1 VAYRV
6 HRLAGLVLVL
16 VTAATFAEQHVDSE
30 EELMLLYGDE
40 ESVSIATG
48 SSKPIRLAP
57 SVATV
62 ITASDIEAT
71 GATVLDEALEMVPGL
86 HVSISSNRLNSIFS
100 IRGIHTGQ
108 NPQVL
113 LLLDGIPMTELF
125 TGGRA
130 PTLRIPVAGISR
142 VEVIR
147 GPGSAVY
154 GADAFAGVINI
165 IPKSAREIGGTS
177 VGLRKGSFDTRDAW
191 LQYGGSPGG
200 WDVAFNIEYNRSD
213 GDGDRRVDSDMQTML
228 DSEFGT
234 SASLAPGSL
243 DTDYEM
249 LNTRLDITRGNW
261 EVGMWAWLQNGAGVG
276 PGGAQ
281 ALDPYGKQDV
291 NQYLAD
297 AQYGNTDILED
308 WDLGARLT
316 YQYLDQ
322 DTNFKLFPPGT
333 RLPIG
338 TDGNVNFINPA
349 GIVDFPDGLIGKPGG
364 KETQYSV
371 ESTARYSG
379 MARHN
384 VRLAAGYKYQQGRSN
399 ESKNFGPGVID
410 GTVSPID
417 GTLTN
422 VTNTPYIFI
431 EDQDRKIW
439 FASVQDEWAFASDW
453 ELTAGVRYDHYSDFG
468 STVNP
473 RLALVWATLQ
483 NLTTKFMYG
492 RAFRAPSFGEEF
504 SINNPVILGNPD
516 LDPETIDTL
525 ELAFDYRPTFNL
537 QTGLNLFYYEID
549 DAIEFVSD
557 PLPATTNTAQNARDQ
572 KGHGFELEANW
583 RPVDKLHLS
592 GNYAWQN
599 SEDKDTGDRIADA
612 PGQTIYL
619 DARWR
624 FLPDWSFD
632 TQLVDVSDR
641 KRAAGD
647 TRSDIDDYTLVNMTL
662 RRKKIAKRWQLAA
675 SVRNLFDEDAREPST
690 GAIPDDYPLAERSVY
705 AELRYFL
712 KGEQ

>member
-1 VAYRV
+1 VRW
-6 HRLAGLVLVL
+6 LAGLGLMML
-16 VTAATFAEQHVDSE
+16 TAIAFAEEHFERE

-48 SSKPIRLAP
+48 SSKPVRLAP

-62 ITASDIEAT
+62 ITASDIEAI
-71 GATVLDEALEMVPGL
+71 GATDLDEALEMVPGL
-86 HVSISSNRLNSIFS
+86 HVSKSFNRLNSIFS

-113 LLLDGIPMTELF
+113 LLLDGVPMTELF

-130 PTLRIPVAGISR
+130 PTFRMPVAGISR

-165 IPKSAREIGGTS
+165 IPKSSREIGGTR
-177 VGLRKGSFDTRDAW
+177 VGLRKGSFDSRDAW
-191 LQYGGSPGG
+191 LQYGGTPGG
-200 WDVAFNIEYNRSD
+200 WDVAFNLEYNRSD
-213 GDGDRRVDSDMQTML
+213 GDRDRRVGSDMQTTL
-228 DSEFGT
+228 DAAFGT
-234 SASLAPGSL
+234 SASLAPGPL
-243 DTDYEM
+243 DTDYEI
-249 LNTRLDITRGNW
+249 LNTRLDVARGNW
-261 EVGMWAWLQNGAGVG
+261 KVGMWAWIQDGAGIG

-297 AQYGNTDILED
+297 AQYGNADIIED
-308 WDLGARLT
+308 WDLGVRLS
-316 YQYLDQ
+316 YQYLDD
-322 DTNFKLFPPGT
+322 DTSFKLFPPGT

-338 TDGNVNFINPA
+338 ADGNVDFMNPA

-364 KETQYSV
+364 TGSTTAL
-371 ESTARYSG
+371 ESTARFSG
-379 MARHN
+379 LDRHSI
-384 VRLAAGYKYQQGRSN
+384 RLAAGYKYQQGRPE

-417 GTLTN
+417 GTLTD
-422 VTNTPYIFI
+422 VSNTPYVFM
-431 EDQDRKIW
+431 EDEERKIW
-439 FASVQDEWAFASDW
+439 FVSLQDEWAFASDW

-473 RLALVWATLQ
+473 RLALVWATLR
-483 NLTTKFMYG
+483 NLTTRFMYG

-504 SINNPVILGNPD
+504 TINNPVILGNPD

-549 DAIEFVSD
+549 DAIEFVPD
-557 PLPATTNTAQNARDQ
+557 PPPATTNTAQNSRDQ
-572 KGHGFELEANW
+572 EGYGFELEAYW
-583 RPVDKLHLS
+583 QPSEKLRLG
-592 GNYAWQN
+592 GNYAMQY

-612 PGQTIYL
+612 PRQQIYL
-619 DARWR
+619 DARWS

-632 TQLVDVSDR
+632 TQLVSVGDR

-647 TRSDIDDYTLVNMTL
+647 ARSDIDDYTLVNVTL
-662 RRKKIAKRWQLAA
+662 RRRRFAKHWELAA
-675 SVRNLFDEDAREPST
+675 SVRNLFDEDASEPST

-705 AELRYFL
+705 AELSYFL
-712 KGEQ
+712 KGDQ

>member
-1 VAYRV
+1 VASPV
-6 HRLAGLVLVL
+6 HGLVGLGLTLV
-16 VTAATFAEQHVDSE
+16 VATAFAEEGFGNE
-30 EELMLLYGDE
+30 EELILLYQDE

-86 HVSISSNRLNSIFS
+86 HVSRSSNRLNSLFS

-113 LLLDGIPMTELF
+113 LLLDGVPMTELF

-130 PTLRIPVAGISR
+130 PTLRLPVAGISR

-165 IPKSAREIGGTS
+165 IPKSAREIGGTR
-177 VGLRKGSFDTRDAW
+177 VGVRKGSFDSRDAW
-191 LQYGGSPGG
+191 LQYGGSLGD
-200 WDVAFNIEYNRSD
+200 WDVAFNMEYNRSD
-213 GDGDRRVDSDMQTML
+213 GDGDRKVNTDAQTAL
-228 DSEFGT
+228 DTVFGT
-234 SASLAPGSL
+234 NASLAPGSL
-243 DTDYEM
+243 DTGYEV
-249 LNTRLDITRGNW
+249 LNTRLDIARGNW
-261 EVGMWAWLQNGAGVG
+261 KLGMWAWIQDGAGQG

-291 NQYLAD
+291 EQYLVD
-297 AQYGNTDILED
+297 ARYGNADLVED
-308 WDLGARLT
+308 WDLAVRLT
-316 YQYLDQ
+316 YQYLDES
-322 DTNFKLFPPGT
+322 TRFKLFPPGT

-338 TDGNVNFINPA
+338 ADGNVNFINPA
-349 GIVDFPDGLIGKPGG
+349 GIVDFTGGLIGKPGG
-364 KETQYSV
+364 TDSTSSM

-379 MARHN
+379 IARHN
-384 VRLAAGYKYQQGRSN
+384 IRLAVGFKYQKGRSE

-417 GTLTN
+417 GTLTD
-422 VTNTPYIFI
+422 VTNTPNIFI
-431 EDQDRKIW
+431 EDEDRKIW
-439 FASVQDEWAFASDW
+439 FASLQDEWTFASDW

-473 RLALVWATLQ
+473 RLALVWATLRD
-483 NLTTKFMYG
+483 LTTKFMYG

-504 SINNPVILGNPD
+504 SINNPVILGNPN
-516 LDPETIDTL
+516 LDPETIDTF

-549 DAIEFVSD
+549 DIIEFVRD

-583 RPVDKLHLS
+583 QPFDKLQLG

-599 SEDKDTGDRIADA
+599 SEDKQTGDRIADA
-612 PGQTIYL
+612 PRQTIYL

-647 TRSDIDDYTLVNMTL
+647 TRSDIDDYTLINVTL
-662 RRKKIAKRWQLAA
+662 QRKRIAKRWQLAA
-675 SVRNLFDEDAREPST
+675 SVRNLFDTDAREPST
-690 GAIPDDYPLAERSVY
+690 GEIPDDYPLAGRSVY

-712 KGEQ
+712 KTGQ

>member
-1 VAYRV
+1 MAYPI
-6 HRLAGLVLVL
+6 HRLAGLGLVL
-16 VTAATFAEQHVDSE
+16 VTVVTFAEEGLNRE

-48 SSKPIRLAP
+48 SSKPVRLAP

-62 ITASDIEAT
+62 VTAGDIEAT
-71 GATVLDEALEMVPGL
+71 GATFLDEALEMVPGL
-86 HVSISSNRLNSIFS
+86 HVSTSSNRLNSIFS

-113 LLLDGIPMTELF
+113 LLLDGVPMTELF

-130 PTLRIPVAGISR
+130 PTFRLPVAGISR

-147 GPGSAVY
+147 GPGSSVY

-165 IPKSAREIGGTS
+165 IPKNASEIGGTR
-177 VGLRKGSFDTRDAW
+177 VGLRKGSFDSRDAW
-191 LQYGGSPGG
+191 LQYGGTPGG
-200 WDVAFNIEYNRSD
+200 WDVAFNMEYNRSD
-213 GDGDRRVDSDMQTML
+213 GDRDRRVGSDMQTTL
-228 DSEFGT
+228 DTAFGT

-243 DTDYEM
+243 DTHYEM
-249 LNTRLDITRGNW
+249 LNTRLDIARGNW
-261 EVGMWAWLQNGAGVG
+261 KVGMWAWIQDGAGIG

-291 NQYLAD
+291 NQYLVDARYGSAD
-297 AQYGNTDILED
+297 IIED
-308 WDLGARLT
+308 WDLDVRLT
-316 YQYLDQ
+316 YRYLD
-322 DTNFKLFPPGT
+322 DNTRFKLFPPGT

-338 TDGNVNFINPA
+338 ADGNVNFLNPA

-364 KETQYSV
+364 TESTRSV

-379 MARHN
+379 LERHS
-384 VRLAAGYKYQQGRSN
+384 VRLAAGFKYQQGRPE

-410 GTVSPID
+410 GALSPID
-417 GTLTN
+417 GTLTD
-422 VTNTPYIFI
+422 VTNTPNIFM
-431 EDQDRKIW
+431 EDEERKIW
-439 FASVQDEWAFASDW
+439 FMSLQDEWAFASDW

-473 RLALVWATLQ
+473 RLALVWATLH

-525 ELAFDYRPTFNL
+525 ELAFSYRPTFKL

-549 DAIEFVSD
+549 DIIEFVPD
-557 PLPATTNTAQNARDQ
+557 PLPATTNTAQNSRDQ
-572 KGHGFELEANW
+572 KGYGFELEANW
-583 RPVDKLHLS
+583 QPVDKLRLG

-599 SEDKDTGDRIADA
+599 SKDKETGDRIADA
-612 PGQTIYL
+612 PGQQLYL

-624 FLPDWSFD
+624 FLPDWSLD
-632 TQLVDVSDR
+632 AQLVNVSDR
-641 KRAAGD
+641 RRAAAD
-647 TRSDIDDYTLVNMTL
+647 TRNDIDDYTLVNVTL
-662 RRKKIAKRWQLAA
+662 RRKRIARHWQLAA

-690 GAIPDDYPLAERSVY
+690 GAIPNDYPLAKRSAY
-705 AELRYFL
+705 AELRYFM

>member
-1 VAYRV
+1 
-6 HRLAGLVLVL
+6 LGLVL
-16 VTAATFAEQHVDSE
+16 VTAVSVAEQHIDRE

-62 ITASDIEAT
+62 ITASDIEAS
-71 GATVLDEALEMVPGL
+71 GATFLDEALEMVPGL

-100 IRGIHTGQ
+100 IRGIHTSQ

-113 LLLDGIPMTELF
+113 LLLDGVPMTELF

-130 PTLRIPVAGISR
+130 PTFHLPVAGISR

-154 GADAFAGVINI
+154 GADAFAGVINV
-165 IPKSAREIGGTS
+165 IPKSAHEIGGTR

-191 LQYGGSPGG
+191 LQYGGTAGG
-200 WDVAFNIEYNRSD
+200 WDVAFNMEYNRSD
-213 GDGDRRVDSDMQTML
+213 GDRDRRVDSDMQTTL
-228 DSEFGT
+228 DTGFGT
-234 SASLAPGSL
+234 NASLAPGSL
-243 DTDYEM
+243 DTDYEI
-249 LNTRLDITRGNW
+249 LNTRLDVARGNW
-261 EVGMWAWLQNGAGVG
+261 KLGMWAWIQDGAGIG

-291 NQYLAD
+291 NQYLVD
-297 AQYGNTDILED
+297 AQYGNAEFLED
-308 WDLGARLT
+308 WDLGVRLT
-316 YQYLDQ
+316 YQYLDE
-322 DTNFKLFPPGT
+322 DTDFKLFPPGT

-338 TDGNVNFINPA
+338 DDGNVNFINPA

-364 KETQYSV
+364 KETKYSV
-371 ESTARYSG
+371 ESIARYSG
-379 MARHN
+379 LARHN
-384 VRLAAGYKYQQGRSN
+384 VRLAAGYKYEQGRSN

-422 VTNTPYIFI
+422 VTNTPYVFI

-439 FASVQDEWAFASDW
+439 FASLQDEWAFASDW

-473 RLALVWATLQ
+473 RLALVWATLR

-504 SINNPVILGNPD
+504 SINNPVILGNSN
-516 LDPETIDTL
+516 LDPETIDTF

-549 DAIEFVSD
+549 DAIEFVPD
-557 PLPATTNTAQNARDQ
+557 PLPATTNTAQNSRDQ
-572 KGHGFELEANW
+572 EGHGFELEANW
-583 RPVDKLHLS
+583 QPVDKLHL
-592 GNYAWQN
+592 GGT
-599 SEDKDTGDRIADA
+599 EFG
-612 PGQTIYL
+612 GQGYRRPHCGCPQANNL
-619 DARWR
+619 PRCALALPAR
-624 FLPDWSFD
+624 
-632 TQLVDVSDR
+632 LV
-641 KRAAGD
+641 
-647 TRSDIDDYTLVNMTL
+647 
-662 RRKKIAKRWQLAA
+662 
-675 SVRNLFDEDAREPST
+675 
-690 GAIPDDYPLAERSVY
+690 
-705 AELRYFL
+705 LRYTIDRCERPQA
-712 KGEQ
+712 GRG

>member
-1 VAYRV
+1 
-6 HRLAGLVLVL
+6 LGLVL
-16 VTAATFAEQHVDSE
+16 VTAVTFAEEGFDRD

-57 SVATV
+57 AVATV

-86 HVSISSNRLNSIFS
+86 HVSSSFNRLNSVFS

-113 LLLDGIPMTELF
+113 LLLDGVPMTELF

-130 PTLRIPVAGISR
+130 PTLRLPVAGISR

-165 IPKSAREIGGTS
+165 IPKSAREIGGTRA
-177 VGLRKGSFDTRDAW
+177 GIRKGSFDTRDTW
-191 LQYGGSPGG
+191 LQYGGTPGG
-200 WDVAFNIEYNRSD
+200 WDVAFNLEYNRSD
-213 GDGDRRVDSDMQTML
+213 GDHDRRVSSDMQTAL
-228 DSEFGT
+228 DTEFGT

-243 DTDYEM
+243 DTNYEM

-261 EVGMWAWLQNGAGVG
+261 KVGLWAWIQDGAGIG

-281 ALDPYGKQDV
+281 ALDPWGKQDV

-297 AQYGNTDILED
+297 VRYGNADIIED
-308 WDLGARLT
+308 WDLDVRLT
-316 YQYLDQ
+316 YKYLDE
-322 DTNFKLFPPGT
+322 DSRFKLLPPGAS
-333 RLPIG
+333 LPIG
-338 TDGNVNFINPA
+338 ADGNVDFINPA
-349 GIVDFPDGLIGKPGG
+349 GTVDFPDGLIGKPGG
-364 KETQYSV
+364 TESTGAV

-379 MARHN
+379 LDRHSI
-384 VRLAAGYKYQQGRSN
+384 RLAAGFTYQQARP
-399 ESKNFGPGVID
+399 EEKKNFGPGVID

-417 GTLTN
+417 GTLTD
-422 VTNTPYIFI
+422 VSNTPYIFM
-431 EDQDRKIW
+431 EDEERKIW
-439 FASVQDEWAFASDW
+439 FMSVQDEWAFASDW
-453 ELTAGVRYDHYSDFG
+453 ELTAGVRFDHYSDFG

-473 RLALVWATLQ
+473 RFALVWATLH

-504 SINNPVILGNPD
+504 SINNPVILGNSD

-549 DAIEFVSD
+549 DAIEFVPD
-557 PLPATTNTAQNARDQ
+557 PLPATTNTAQNSRDQ
-572 KGHGFELEANW
+572 KGHGFELEAHW
-583 RPVDKLHLS
+583 HPFEKLALG

-599 SEDKDTGDRIADA
+599 SEDKETDDHIADA
-612 PGQTIYL
+612 PRQEIYL

-624 FLPDWSFD
+624 FLPDWSLD
-632 TQLVDVSDR
+632 AQLVDVSDR
-641 KRAAGD
+641 KRSAGD

-662 RRKKIAKRWQLAA
+662 RRKRIAKHWGLAA
-675 SVRNLFDEDAREPST
+675 SVRNIFDEDAREPST

>member
-1 VAYRV
+1 
-6 HRLAGLVLVL
+6 LGLVL
-16 VTAATFAEQHVDSE
+16 VTAVSVAEQHIDRE
-30 EELMLLYGDE
+30 DELMLLYGDE

-62 ITASDIEAT
+62 ITASDIEAS
-71 GATVLDEALEMVPGL
+71 GATFLDEALEMVPGL
-86 HVSISSNRLNSIFS
+86 HVSTSSNRLNSIFS
-100 IRGIHTGQ
+100 IRGIHTSQ

-113 LLLDGIPMTELF
+113 LLLDGVPMTELF

-130 PTLRIPVAGISR
+130 PTLRLPVAGISR

-165 IPKSAREIGGTS
+165 IPKSAREIGGTR
-177 VGLRKGSFDTRDAW
+177 VGIRTGSFDSRDAW
-191 LQYGGSPGG
+191 LQYGGTPGG
-200 WDVAFNIEYNRSD
+200 WDVAFNLEYNRSD
-213 GDGDRRVDSDMQTML
+213 GDRDRRVDSDMQTTL
-228 DSEFGT
+228 DTDFGT

-243 DTDYEM
+243 DTDYEI
-249 LNTRLDITRGNW
+249 LNTRL
-261 EVGMWAWLQNGAGVG
+261 
-276 PGGAQ
+276 
-281 ALDPYGKQDV
+281 YGKQDV

-297 AQYGNTDILED
+297 AQYGNAEFLED
-308 WDLGARLT
+308 WDLGVRLT
-316 YQYLDQ
+316 YQYLDE
-322 DTNFKLFPPGT
+322 DADFKLFPPGAK
-333 RLPIG
+333 LPIG
-338 TDGNVNFINPA
+338 SDGNVNFINPA

-364 KETQYSV
+364 TETQYSA
-371 ESTARYSG
+371 ESIAKYSG
-379 MARHN
+379 LERHSI
-384 VRLAAGYKYQQGRSN
+384 RFAAGYKYQQGRP
-399 ESKNFGPGVID
+399 EEKKNFGPGVID

-417 GTLTN
+417 GTLTD

-431 EDQDRKIW
+431 EDEERKIW
-439 FASVQDEWAFASDW
+439 FVSVQDEWAFASDW
-453 ELTAGVRYDHYSDFG
+453 ELTAGVRFDHYSDFG

-473 RLALVWATLQ
+473 RLALVWATLR

-492 RAFRAPSFGEEF
+492 RAFRAPSFAEEF

-549 DAIEFVSD
+549 DIIELVPD

-583 RPVDKLHLS
+583 QPFDKLRLG

-647 TRSDIDDYTLVNMTL
+647 TRSDIDDYTLINVTL
-662 RRKKIAKRWQLAA
+662 RRKRIAKRWQLAA
-675 SVRNLFDEDAREPST
+675 SVRNLFDKDAREPST
-690 GAIPDDYPLAERSVY
+690 GAIADDYPLAERSVY